1 MLFHTLFAILD
12 LKISNITSISIVTS
26 KCALNL
32 EKRWRNSLRR
42 RRLLKINQKQ
52 KNFDILAIRQQ
63 PVMNFH
69 FLKKINTLCASTSL
83 IHDKNLSGMSI
94 KLLLPVDID
103 SS

>member
-52 KNFDILAIRQQ
+52 KK
-63 PVMNFH
+63 P
-69 FLKKINTLCASTSL
+69 TSSNHQSDNEEACVRAEFAL
-83 IHDKNLSGMSI
+83 
-94 KLLLPVDID
+94 
-103 SS
+103 